1 MGKNKYDGTLKYI
14 SFVKI
19 ASNTILMGK
28 FNSDCP
34 DCDGKIII
42 DSIYIYIYLYIYI
55 YIYTYNMSK

>member
-42 DSIYIYIYLYIYI
+42 
-55 YIYTYNMSK
+55 